1 MVVSMA
7 AGAERRARGSFRI
20 LATGSNLTA
29 ATRHHA
35 ITPSRRYA
43 ITANRLDRLDRLDRE
58 IPGGAVH
65 LEYTPEQQQLRT
77 ELRAYFAEL
86 VPEDVYARYE
96 DPAAQKRFYRE
107 TIRRLGADGWL
118 GVGWPKE
125 YGGRGMTP
133 MDQFIFFDEAAQ
145 AVVPLPLMA
154 LNTVGPTIMQFGTDE
169 QKAYFLPRILAG
181 EIDFAIGYSEPD
193 AGTDLA
199 ALTCK
204 AVREGDEET
213 GTYVVN
219 GQKIW
224 TTNGDTADWVWL
236 AVRTDPDAPA
246 HKGITM
252 LLVPT
257 SDPGYSCTLI
267 NTLASHDTTASYY
280 EDIRVPAARRVGQ
293 ENKGWRLITNQLNH
307 ERVTLAAHGTMA
319 IRALHDVQRWAAST
333 KLADG
338 RRVIDLSWVRGRLAR
353 THARLDAMK
362 LLNWQM
368 VNAVESGTLT
378 PQDASAVKVYGSE
391 ARRDAYAWLMEI
403 VGAAGPLK
411 DGSAG
416 AVLHGELE
424 RGYRSAVIFTFG
436 GGNNEIQRE
445 IISWIGLGMPRV
457 RR

>member
-1 MVVSMA
+1 M
-7 AGAERRARGSFRI
+7 
-20 LATGSNLTA
+20 
-29 ATRHHA
+29 
-35 ITPSRRYA
+35 
-43 ITANRLDRLDRLDRE
+43 
-58 IPGGAVH
+58 H
-65 LEYTPEQQQLRT
+65 LEYTPEQQRLRT

-86 VPEDVYARYE
+86 VPDHMYARHG
-96 DPAAQKRFYRE
+96 DPADQKRFYRE

-118 GVGWPKE
+118 GVGWPEE
-125 YGGRGMTP
+125 YGGRGLTAME
-133 MDQFIFFDEAAQ
+133 QFIFFDEAAQ
-145 AVVPLPLMA
+145 AGVPLPLMA
-154 LNTVGPTIMQFGTDE
+154 LNTVGPTIMRYGTDE
-169 QKAYFLPRILAG
+169 QKACFLPKILSG
-181 EIDFAIGYSEPD
+181 EIDFAIGYSEPG

-199 ALTCK
+199 SLRTRAI
-204 AVREGDEET
+204 REGDE
-213 GTYVVN
+213 YVVN

-236 AVRTDPDAPA
+236 AVRTDPDAPP

-257 SDPGYSCTLI
+257 TDPGYSCTLI

-280 EDIRVPAARRVGQ
+280 ENVRVPVSRRVGA
-293 ENKGWRLITNQLNH
+293 ENQGWRLITNQLNH

-319 IRALHDVQRWAAST
+319 IRALHDVQRWSTET

-338 RRVIDLSWVRGRLAR
+338 RRVADLPWVRRLLAR
-353 THARLDAMK
+353 THARLDALK

-368 VNAVESGTLT
+368 VNSVQEGTLT

-403 VGAAGPLK
+403 VAAPGTLK
-411 DGSAG
+411 EGSAG
-416 AVLHGELE
+416 AVLRGELE

>member
-1 MVVSMA
+1 M
-7 AGAERRARGSFRI
+7 
-20 LATGSNLTA
+20 
-29 ATRHHA
+29 H
-35 ITPSRRYA
+35 
-43 ITANRLDRLDRLDRE
+43 LD
-58 IPGGAVH
+58 H
-65 LEYTPEQQQLRT
+65 TPEQLRLRT

-86 VPEDVYARYE
+86 VPDNAYARHA
-96 DPAAQKRFYRE
+96 DPVGAKRFYRR

-118 GVGWPKE
+118 GVGWPQE
-125 YGGRGMTP
+125 YGGRGLTP
-133 MDQFIFFDEAAQ
+133 TEQFVFFDEAAQ
-145 AVVPLPLMA
+145 AGVPLPLMA
-154 LNTVGPTIMQFGTDE
+154 LNTVGPTIMRYGTDE
-169 QKAYFLPRILAG
+169 QKAYFLPRILSG

-199 ALTCK
+199 ALKTR
-204 AVREGDEET
+204 AVRDGEE
-213 GTYVVN
+213 YVVN

-236 AVRTDPDAPA
+236 AVRTDPEAPP

-257 SDPGYSCTLI
+257 TDPGYSCTVI
-267 NTLASHDTTASYY
+267 RTLASHDTTASYY
-280 EDIRVPAARRVGQ
+280 ENVRVPVSHRVGA
-293 ENKGWRLITNQLNH
+293 ENQGWRLITNQLNH

-319 IRALHDVQRWAAST
+319 IRALHDVQCWAMET

-338 RRVIDLSWVRGRLAR
+338 RRVVDLPWVRRRLAQ
-353 THARLDAMK
+353 THVKLDALK

-368 VNAVESGTLT
+368 VGALQNGTLT

-391 ARRDAYAWLMEI
+391 ARRDAYAWLLE
-403 VGAAGPLK
+403 VVAAPGALQE
-411 DGSAG
+411 GSAG

>member
-1 MVVSMA
+1 M
-7 AGAERRARGSFRI
+7 
-20 LATGSNLTA
+20 
-29 ATRHHA
+29 
-35 ITPSRRYA
+35 
-43 ITANRLDRLDRLDRE
+43 
-58 IPGGAVH
+58 H
-65 LEYTPEQQQLRT
+65 LEYTPAQNGLRA
-77 ELRAYFAEL
+77 ELRAYFAGL
-86 VPEDVYARYE
+86 APDDAHGRYA

-107 TIRRLGADGWL
+107 TVRRLGTDGWL
-118 GVGWPKE
+118 GVGWPTE
-125 YGGRGMTP
+125 YGGRGLTP
-133 MDQFIFFDEAAQ
+133 VEQFIFFDEAAQ
-145 AVVPLPLMA
+145 AGVPLPLMA
-154 LNTVGPTIMQFGTDE
+154 LNTVGPTIMRYGSDE
-169 QKAYFLPRILAG
+169 QKDHFLPRILSG

-199 ALTCK
+199 ALKTR
-204 AVREGDEET
+204 AVREGEE
-213 GTYVVN
+213 YVVN

-236 AVRTDPDAPA
+236 AVRTDPDAPP

-257 SDPGYSCTLI
+257 SDPGYSCTII

-280 EDIRVPAARRVGQ
+280 DDVRVPVSHRVGE
-293 ENKGWRLITNQLNH
+293 ENGGWRLITNQLNH

-319 IRALHDVQRWAAST
+319 IRALHDVQRWAADT
-333 KLADG
+333 PLADG
-338 RRVIDLSWVRGRLAR
+338 RRVIDLAWVRRTLAR

-368 VNAVESGTLT
+368 VSAVQQGTLT

-391 ARRDAYAWLMEI
+391 ARRDAYAALME
-403 VGAAGPLK
+403 VVCAAGALK
-411 DGSAG
+411 EGSAG

>member
-1 MVVSMA
+1 M
-7 AGAERRARGSFRI
+7 
-20 LATGSNLTA
+20 
-29 ATRHHA
+29 H
-35 ITPSRRYA
+35 
-43 ITANRLDRLDRLDRE
+43 LD
-58 IPGGAVH
+58 H
-65 LEYTPEQQQLRT
+65 TPEQLRLRA
-77 ELRAYFAEL
+77 ELRAYFARL
-86 VPEDVYARYE
+86 VPDNAYARYA
-96 DPAAQKRFYRE
+96 DPAARKRFYRD

-118 GVGWPKE
+118 GVGWPEE
-125 YGGRGMTP
+125 YGGRGMTA
-133 MDQFIFFDEAAQ
+133 MEQFIFFDEAAQ
-145 AVVPLPLMA
+145 AGVPLPLMA
-154 LNTVGPTIMQFGTDE
+154 LNTVGPTLMRFGTHE
-169 QKAYFLPRILAG
+169 QKAYFLPRVLSG
-181 EIDFAIGYSEPD
+181 EIDFAIGYSEPG

-199 ALTCK
+199 ALTTR
-204 AVREGDEET
+204 AVRDGDE
-213 GTYVVN
+213 YVVN
-219 GQKIW
+219 GQKVW

-236 AVRTDPDAPA
+236 AVRTDPEAPP

-257 SDPGYSCTLI
+257 SEPGYSCTVI

-280 EDIRVPAARRVGQ
+280 EDIRVPVSRRVGE
-293 ENKGWRLITNQLNH
+293 ENQGWRLITNQLNH

-319 IRALHDVQRWAAST
+319 IRALHDVQRWTRGT

-338 RRVIDLSWVRGRLAR
+338 RRVADLPWVRRLLAR
-353 THARLDAMK
+353 THTRLEAMK

-368 VNAVESGTLT
+368 VSAVEDGTLT

-403 VGAAGPLK
+403 VAAAGPLK
-411 DGSAG
+411 EGSAG

>member
-1 MVVSMA
+1 M
-7 AGAERRARGSFRI
+7 
-20 LATGSNLTA
+20 
-29 ATRHHA
+29 H
-35 ITPSRRYA
+35 
-43 ITANRLDRLDRLDRE
+43 LD
-58 IPGGAVH
+58 H
-65 LEYTPEQQQLRT
+65 TPEQQRLRT

-86 VPEDVYARYE
+86 VPDNAYARYT
-96 DPAAQKRFYRE
+96 DPAEQKRFYRA

-118 GVGWPKE
+118 GVGWPEE
-125 YGGRGMTP
+125 YGGRGMTA
-133 MDQFIFFDEAAQ
+133 MEQFIFFDEAAQ
-145 AVVPLPLMA
+145 AGVPLPLMA
-154 LNTVGPTIMQFGTDE
+154 LNTVGPTIMRYGTDE
-169 QKAYFLPRILAG
+169 QKAYFLPRVLSG
-181 EIDFAIGYSEPD
+181 EIDFAIGYSEPG

-199 ALTCK
+199 SLRTR
-204 AVREGDEET
+204 AVRDGDE
-213 GTYVVN
+213 YVVN

-236 AVRTDPDAPA
+236 AVRTDPGAPP
-246 HKGITM
+246 HKGITL

-267 NTLASHDTTASYY
+267 RTLASHDTTASHY
-280 EDIRVPAARRVGQ
+280 ENVRVPVSRRVGA
-293 ENKGWRLITNQLNH
+293 ENEGWRLITNQLNH

-319 IRALHDVQRWAAST
+319 IRALRDVRQWTRET

-338 RRVIDLSWVRGRLAR
+338 RRVADLPWVRRLLAR
-353 THARLDAMK
+353 THTRLDALK

-368 VNAVESGTLT
+368 VTAVQDGTLT

-403 VGAAGPLK
+403 LAAAGPLK
-411 DGSAG
+411 EGSAG

-445 IISWIGLGMPRV
+445 IISWLGLGMPRV

>member
-1 MVVSMA
+1 
-7 AGAERRARGSFRI
+7 
-20 LATGSNLTA
+20 
-29 ATRHHA
+29 
-35 ITPSRRYA
+35 
-43 ITANRLDRLDRLDRE
+43 
-58 IPGGAVH
+58 VH
-65 LEYTPEQQQLRT
+65 FDHTPEQQRLRT
-77 ELRAYFAEL
+77 ELRAYFADL
-86 VPEDVYARYE
+86 VPDNAYALPHGPKGMGGAPIA
-96 DPAAQKRFYRE
+96 DPAAQKRFYRD
-107 TIRRLGADGWL
+107 TIRRLGTDRWL
-118 GVGWPKE
+118 GVGWPEE
-125 YGGRGMTP
+125 YGGRGLTP
-133 MDQFIFFDEAAQ
+133 VEQFIFFDEAAQ
-145 AVVPLPLMA
+145 AGVPLPLMA

-169 QKAYFLPRILAG
+169 QKAYFLPRILSG

-199 ALTCK
+199 SLKTR
-204 AVREGDEET
+204 AVRDGDS
-213 GTYVVN
+213 YVVN

-257 SDPGYSCTLI
+257 SDPGYSCTVI

-280 EDIRVPAARRVGQ
+280 ENIRVPVSRRVGE
-293 ENKGWRLITNQLNH
+293 ENQGWRLITNQLNH

-319 IRALHDVQRWAAST
+319 IRALQDVQRWAMET

-338 RRVIDLSWVRGRLAR
+338 RRVIDLPWVRGRLAR
-353 THARLDAMK
+353 THTRLDAMK
-362 LLNWQM
+362 LLNWRM
-368 VNAVESGTLT
+368 VTAVQEGTLT

-391 ARRDAYAWLMEI
+391 TRRDAYAWLMEI
-403 VGAAGPLK
+403 VAAAGPLK
-411 DGSAG
+411 EGSAG
-416 AVLHGELE
+416 AVLHGDLE

>member
-1 MVVSMA
+1 M
-7 AGAERRARGSFRI
+7 
-20 LATGSNLTA
+20 
-29 ATRHHA
+29 
-35 ITPSRRYA
+35 
-43 ITANRLDRLDRLDRE
+43 
-58 IPGGAVH
+58 H
-65 LEYTPEQQQLRT
+65 LEYTPEQQQLRA
-77 ELRAYFAEL
+77 ELRAYFADL
-86 VPEDVYARYE
+86 VPGDAHARHTDPEDR
-96 DPAAQKRFYRE
+96 KRFYRE
-107 TIRRLGADGWL
+107 TIRRLGADGRL
-118 GVGWPKE
+118 GVGWPTE
-125 YGGRGMTP
+125 YGGQGLSAME
-133 MDQFIFFDEAAQ
+133 QFIFFDEAAQ
-145 AVVPLPLMA
+145 AGVPLPLMA
-154 LNTVGPTIMQFGTDE
+154 LNTVGPTIMRYGTDE
-169 QKAYFLPRILAG
+169 QKAYFLPRILSG

-199 ALTCK
+199 ALRTR
-204 AVREGDEET
+204 AVRDGDD
-213 GTYVVN
+213 YVVN

-236 AVRTDPDAPA
+236 AVRTDPDAPP

-257 SDPGYSCTLI
+257 TDPGYSCTLI
-267 NTLASHDTTASYY
+267 NTLASHDTTASHY
-280 EDIRVPAARRVGQ
+280 ENVRVPVSHRVGD
-293 ENKGWRLITNQLNH
+293 ENRGWRLITNQLNH

-319 IRALHDVQRWAAST
+319 IRALHDVQRWAVDT
-333 KLADG
+333 RLADG
-338 RRVIDLSWVRGRLAR
+338 RRVADLGWVRTLLAR

-368 VNAVESGTLT
+368 VSAVQSATLT

-403 VGAAGPLK
+403 VGSAAPLK
-411 DGSAG
+411 EGSAG

>member
-1 MVVSMA
+1 
-7 AGAERRARGSFRI
+7 
-20 LATGSNLTA
+20 
-29 ATRHHA
+29 
-35 ITPSRRYA
+35 
-43 ITANRLDRLDRLDRE
+43 
-58 IPGGAVH
+58 VH
-65 LEYTPEQQQLRT
+65 LEYTPEQQRLRA

-86 VPEDVYARYE
+86 VPDNAHADPT
-96 DPAAQKRFYRE
+96 DPAEQKRFYRR
-107 TIRRLGADGWL
+107 TIRRLGTEGWL
-118 GVGWPKE
+118 GVGWPTE
-125 YGGRGMTP
+125 YGGRGMSP
-133 MDQFIFFDEAAQ
+133 MEQFIFFDEAAQ
-145 AVVPLPLMA
+145 AGVPLPLMA

-169 QKAYFLPRILAG
+169 QKAYFLPRILSG

-199 ALTCK
+199 ALKTR
-204 AVREGDEET
+204 AVRDGDS
-213 GTYVVN
+213 YVIN

-224 TTNGDTADWVWL
+224 TTNGDTAEWVWL
-236 AVRTDPDAPA
+236 ACRTAPA
-246 HKGITM
+246 EEGVPPHKGISI

-267 NTLASHDTTASYY
+267 NTLASHHTTASYY
-280 EDIRVPAARRVGQ
+280 ENIRVPVSRRVGE
-293 ENKGWRLITNQLNH
+293 ENKGWRLITTQLNH

-319 IRALHDVQRWAAST
+319 IRALRGVQRWAADT

-338 RRVIDLSWVRGRLAR
+338 RRVIDLGWVRGRLAR

-368 VNAVESGTLT
+368 VDALQHGTLT

-391 ARRDAYAWLMEI
+391 ARRDAYAWLMEV

-411 DGSAG
+411 EGSAG

>member
-1 MVVSMA
+1 M
-7 AGAERRARGSFRI
+7 
-20 LATGSNLTA
+20 
-29 ATRHHA
+29 
-35 ITPSRRYA
+35 
-43 ITANRLDRLDRLDRE
+43 
-58 IPGGAVH
+58 H

-77 ELRAYFAEL
+77 ELRAYFAE
-86 VPEDVYARYE
+86 VMPDRDTAEGAAPAA
-96 DPAAQKRFYRE
+96 DPAEQKRFYRE

-125 YGGRGMTP
+125 YGGRGLGP
-133 MDQFIFFDEAAQ
+133 VEQFIFFDEAAQ

-169 QKAYFLPRILAG
+169 QKAYFLPKILSG

-199 ALTCK
+199 ALKTR
-204 AVREGDEET
+204 AVREGDTET
-213 GTYVVN
+213 GTYVVD

-236 AVRTDPDAPA
+236 AVRTDPDAPP

-257 SDPGYSCTLI
+257 DDPGYSCTLI

-280 EDIRVPAARRVGQ
+280 ENIRVPASRRVGE

-319 IRALHDVQRWAAST
+319 IRALHDVQRWAFGT
-333 KLADG
+333 KLTDG
-338 RRVIDLSWVRGRLAR
+338 RRVIDLGWVKQRLAR

-368 VNAVESGTLT
+368 VNAVQNGTLT

-391 ARRDAYAWLMEI
+391 ARRDAYAWLLEI
-403 VGAAGPLK
+403 VAAAGPLK
-411 DGSAG
+411 EGSAG
-416 AVLHGELE
+416 AVLNGELE

-445 IISWIGLGMPRV
+445 IISWIGLAMPRV

>member
-1 MVVSMA
+1 M
-7 AGAERRARGSFRI
+7 
-20 LATGSNLTA
+20 
-29 ATRHHA
+29 
-35 ITPSRRYA
+35 
-43 ITANRLDRLDRLDRE
+43 
-58 IPGGAVH
+58 H
-65 LEYTPEQQQLRT
+65 LEYTPEQQRLRS
-77 ELRAYFAEL
+77 ELREYFAAL
-86 VPEDVYARYE
+86 TPDNAHARFHGAE
-96 DPAAQKRFYRE
+96 AGAREATGAGPQKRFYRE
-107 TIRRLGADGWL
+107 TIRQLGTDGWL
-118 GVGWPKE
+118 GVGWPEE
-125 YGGRGMTP
+125 YGGRGLTP
-133 MDQFIFFDEAAQ
+133 MEQFIFFDEAAQ
-145 AVVPLPLMA
+145 AGVPLPLMA
-154 LNTVGPTIMQFGTDE
+154 LNTVGPTIMRYGTDE

-181 EIDFAIGYSEPD
+181 EIDFAIGYSEPE

-199 ALTCK
+199 SLKTR
-204 AVREGDEET
+204 AVRDGD
-213 GTYVVN
+213 GYLVN

-236 AVRTDPDAPA
+236 AVRTAPVEDGVPP
-246 HKGITM
+246 HKGISL

-257 SDPGYSCTLI
+257 SDPGYSCTRI

-280 EDIRVPAARRVGQ
+280 ENIRVPLTRRVGE
-293 ENKGWRLITNQLNH
+293 ENQGWRIITNQLNH

-319 IRALHDVQRWAAST
+319 VRALHDVQRWATET

-338 RRVIDLSWVRGRLAR
+338 RRVIDLGWVRGRLAR
-353 THARLDAMK
+353 THTGLDAMK

-368 VNAVESGTLT
+368 VDALQHGTLT
-378 PQDASAVKVYGSE
+378 PQDASAVKVHGSE

-445 IISWIGLGMPRV
+445 IIAWIGLGMPRV

>member
-1 MVVSMA
+1 M
-7 AGAERRARGSFRI
+7 
-20 LATGSNLTA
+20 
-29 ATRHHA
+29 H
-35 ITPSRRYA
+35 
-43 ITANRLDRLDRLDRE
+43 LD
-58 IPGGAVH
+58 H
-65 LEYTPEQQQLRT
+65 TPEQQRLRT

-86 VPEDVYARYE
+86 VPDNAYARHA
-96 DPAAQKRFYRE
+96 DPVGAKRFYRA

-118 GVGWPKE
+118 GVGWPEE
-125 YGGRGMTP
+125 YGGRGLTP
-133 MDQFIFFDEAAQ
+133 IEQFVFFDEAAQ
-145 AVVPLPLMA
+145 AGVPLPLMA
-154 LNTVGPTIMQFGTDE
+154 LNTVGPTIMKYGTEE
-169 QKAYFLPRILAG
+169 QKAYFLPKILSG

-199 ALTCK
+199 ALKTR
-204 AVREGDEET
+204 AVREGDQ
-213 GTYVVN
+213 YVIN

-236 AVRTDPDAPA
+236 AVRTDPDAPP

-257 SDPGYSCTLI
+257 TDPGYSCTVI
-267 NTLASHDTTASYY
+267 RTLASHDTTASYY
-280 EDIRVPAARRVGQ
+280 ENVRVPVARRVGA
-293 ENKGWRLITNQLNH
+293 ENQGWRLITNQLNH

-319 IRALHDVQRWAAST
+319 IRALHDVQRWAGET

-338 RRVIDLSWVRGRLAR
+338 RRVIDLPWVRSRLAR
-353 THARLDAMK
+353 THVRLDALK

-368 VNAVESGTLT
+368 VGALQDGTLT

-391 ARRDAYAWLMEI
+391 ARRDAYAALMEV
-403 VGAAGPLK
+403 VGAAGALK
-411 DGSAG
+411 EGSSG

>member
-1 MVVSMA
+1 M
-7 AGAERRARGSFRI
+7 
-20 LATGSNLTA
+20 
-29 ATRHHA
+29 
-35 ITPSRRYA
+35 
-43 ITANRLDRLDRLDRE
+43 
-58 IPGGAVH
+58 H
-65 LEYTPEQQQLRT
+65 LEYTPEQQRLRARLRT
-77 ELRAYFAEL
+77 YFAGL
-86 VPEDVYARYE
+86 VPDNAYARHD
-96 DPAAQKRFYRE
+96 DPAARKSFYRQ
-107 TIRRLGADGWL
+107 TIRTLGADGWL
-118 GVGWPKE
+118 GVGWPEE
-125 YGGRGMTP
+125 YGGRGMSP
-133 MDQFIFFDEAAQ
+133 MEQFIFFDEAAQ
-145 AVVPLPLMA
+145 AGVPLPLMA
-154 LNTVGPTIMQFGTDE
+154 LNTVGPTIMQFGTEE
-169 QKAYFLPRILAG
+169 QKAYFLPKVLAG

-199 ALTCK
+199 ALRTR
-204 AVREGDEET
+204 AVRDGDA
-213 GTYVVN
+213 YVVD

-236 AVRTDPDAPA
+236 AVRTDPDAPP
-246 HKGITM
+246 HKGISI

-257 SDPGYSCTLI
+257 TDPGYTFTVI

-280 EDIRVPAARRVGQ
+280 DGIRVPVSRRVGE
-293 ENKGWRLITNQLNH
+293 ENKGWRLITTQLNH

-319 IRALHDVQRWAAST
+319 IRALHDVQRWAADT
-333 KLADG
+333 KLCDG
-338 RRVIDLSWVRGRLAR
+338 RRVIDLGWVRGRLAR

-368 VNAVESGTLT
+368 VDALQRGTLT

-391 ARRDAYAWLMEI
+391 ARRDAYAWLME
-403 VGAAGPLK
+403 VTAAAGPLK
-411 DGSAG
+411 EGSAG

>member
-1 MVVSMA
+1 M
-7 AGAERRARGSFRI
+7 
-20 LATGSNLTA
+20 
-29 ATRHHA
+29 
-35 ITPSRRYA
+35 
-43 ITANRLDRLDRLDRE
+43 
-58 IPGGAVH
+58 H
-65 LEYTPEQQQLRT
+65 LEYTPEQQRLRT

-86 VPEDVYARYE
+86 VPEDSLARHGDRRE
-96 DPAAQKRFYRE
+96 QKRYYRDI
-107 TIRRLGADGWL
+107 IRRLGADRWL

-125 YGGRGMTP
+125 YGGRGLSAIE
-133 MDQFIFFDEAAQ
+133 QFIFFDEAAQ
-145 AVVPLPLMA
+145 AGVPLPLMA

-169 QKAYFLPRILAG
+169 QKAYFLPKILSG

-199 ALTCK
+199 SLKTR
-204 AVREGDEET
+204 AVRDGDE
-213 GTYVVN
+213 YVVN

-236 AVRTDPDAPA
+236 ATRTDPAAPP
-246 HKGITM
+246 HKGISM

-257 SDPGYSCTLI
+257 TEPGYSCTVI
-267 NTLASHDTTASYY
+267 NTLAGHDTTASYY
-280 EDIRVPAARRVGQ
+280 EDIRVPVTRRVGA
-293 ENKGWRLITNQLNH
+293 ENQGWRLITNQLNH

-319 IRALHDVQRWAAST
+319 IRALHDVQRWATET

-338 RRVIDLSWVRGRLAR
+338 RRVVDLPWVRRLLAR
-353 THARLDAMK
+353 THTRLDALK

-368 VNAVESGTLT
+368 VSAVQDGTLT

-403 VGAAGPLK
+403 VGAAGALK
-411 DGSAG
+411 EGSAG
-416 AVLHGELE
+416 TVLHGELE

>member
-1 MVVSMA
+1 M
-7 AGAERRARGSFRI
+7 
-20 LATGSNLTA
+20 
-29 ATRHHA
+29 
-35 ITPSRRYA
+35 
-43 ITANRLDRLDRLDRE
+43 
-58 IPGGAVH
+58 H
-65 LEYTPEQQQLRT
+65 LEYTPEQQQLRA
-77 ELRAYFAEL
+77 ELRTYFAGL
-86 VPEDVYARYE
+86 VPDNAYARYA
-96 DPAAQKRFYRE
+96 DPVAQKNFYRE
-107 TIRRLGADGWL
+107 TIRRLGTDGWL
-118 GVGWPKE
+118 GVGWPEE
-125 YGGRGMTP
+125 YGGRGLSP
-133 MDQFIFFDEAAQ
+133 MEQFIFFDEAAQ
-145 AVVPLPLMA
+145 AGVPLPLMA

-169 QKAYFLPRILAG
+169 QKAYFLPKILSG

-199 ALTCK
+199 ALKTR
-204 AVREGDEET
+204 AVRDGED
-213 GTYVVN
+213 YVVN

-236 AVRTDPDAPA
+236 AVRTDVDAPP

-257 SDPGYSCTLI
+257 TDPGYSCTLI

-280 EDIRVPAARRVGQ
+280 ENVRVPVSHRVGA

-319 IRALHDVQRWAAST
+319 IRALHDVQRWAADT

-338 RRVIDLSWVRGRLAR
+338 RRVIDLGWVRALLAR
-353 THARLDAMK
+353 THTRLDAMK

-368 VNAVESGTLT
+368 VSAVQNGTLT

-391 ARRDAYAWLMEI
+391 ARRDAYAWLMQV
-403 VGAAGPLK
+403 VGSAGPLK
-411 DGSAG
+411 EGSAG
-416 AVLHGELE
+416 TVLHGELE

>member
-1 MVVSMA
+1 M
-7 AGAERRARGSFRI
+7 
-20 LATGSNLTA
+20 
-29 ATRHHA
+29 
-35 ITPSRRYA
+35 
-43 ITANRLDRLDRLDRE
+43 
-58 IPGGAVH
+58 H
-65 LEYTPEQQQLRT
+65 LEYTPEQQRLRVELRT
-77 ELRAYFAEL
+77 YFAAL
-86 VPEDVYARYE
+86 VPDNDHARPRGPQGTGGAPLAGPTE
-96 DPAAQKRFYRE
+96 QKRFYRE

-118 GVGWPKE
+118 GVGWPTQ
-125 YGGRGMTP
+125 YGGRGLTP
-133 MDQFIFFDEAAQ
+133 MEQFIFFDEAAQ
-145 AVVPLPLMA
+145 AGIPLPLMA

-169 QKAYFLPRILAG
+169 QKAYFLPKILAG

-199 ALTCK
+199 ALKTR
-204 AVREGDEET
+204 AVRDGD
-213 GTYVVN
+213 TYIVD

-236 AVRTDPDAPA
+236 AARTDPDAPP

-280 EDIRVPAARRVGQ
+280 ENIRVPVSRRVGE

-319 IRALHDVQRWAAST
+319 IRALHDVRRWAADT
-333 KLADG
+333 RLADG
-338 RRVIDLSWVRGRLAR
+338 RRVIDLGWVRARLAR
-353 THARLDAMK
+353 THTRLDAMK

-368 VNAVESGTLT
+368 VSALQHSTLT
-378 PQDASAVKVYGSE
+378 PQDASAVKVYSSE
-391 ARRDAYAWLMEI
+391 ARRDAYAWLMEV
-403 VGAAGPLK
+403 VGSAAPLK
-411 DGSAG
+411 EGSAG

>member
-1 MVVSMA
+1 M
-7 AGAERRARGSFRI
+7 
-20 LATGSNLTA
+20 
-29 ATRHHA
+29 
-35 ITPSRRYA
+35 
-43 ITANRLDRLDRLDRE
+43 
-58 IPGGAVH
+58 H
-65 LEYTPEQQQLRT
+65 LEYTPEQQRLRT

-86 VPEDVYARYE
+86 VPEGAHTRHA
-96 DPAAQKRFYRE
+96 DPAARKRYYRE
-107 TIRRLGADGWL
+107 TIRRLGTDGWL

-125 YGGRGMTP
+125 YGGRGLTAIE
-133 MDQFIFFDEAAQ
+133 QFIFFDEAAQ
-145 AVVPLPLMA
+145 AGVPLPLMA

-169 QKAYFLPRILAG
+169 QKSYFLPRILSG

-199 ALTCK
+199 ALKTR
-204 AVREGDEET
+204 AVRDGDA
-213 GTYVVN
+213 YVVT

-236 AVRTDPDAPA
+236 AVRTDPDAPP

-257 SDPGYSCTLI
+257 TEPGYSCTLI
-267 NTLASHDTTASYY
+267 NTLAGHDTTASYY
-280 EDIRVPAARRVGQ
+280 ENIRVPVSRRVGE

-319 IRALHDVQRWAAST
+319 IRSLHNVQRWAMET

-338 RRVIDLSWVRGRLAR
+338 RRVIDLPWVRRRLAQ
-353 THARLDAMK
+353 THTRLDALK
-362 LLNWQM
+362 LLNWRM
-368 VNAVESGTLT
+368 VTAVQDGTLT

-403 VGAAGPLK
+403 VATAGALK
-411 DGSAG
+411 EGSAG

>member
-1 MVVSMA
+1 M
-7 AGAERRARGSFRI
+7 
-20 LATGSNLTA
+20 
-29 ATRHHA
+29 H
-35 ITPSRRYA
+35 
-43 ITANRLDRLDRLDRE
+43 LD
-58 IPGGAVH
+58 H
-65 LEYTPEQQQLRT
+65 TPEQQRLRT
-77 ELRAYFAEL
+77 ELRGYFARL
-86 VPEDVYARYE
+86 VPDNAYARHAQ
-96 DPAAQKRFYRE
+96 PAAQKRFYRD
-107 TIRRLGADGWL
+107 TIRRLGRDGWL

-125 YGGRGMTP
+125 YGGRGLTAME
-133 MDQFIFFDEAAQ
+133 QFIFFDEAAQ
-145 AVVPLPLMA
+145 AGVPLPLMA
-154 LNTVGPTIMQFGTDE
+154 LNTVGPTLMRFGSDE
-169 QKAYFLPRILAG
+169 QKAYFLPKILAG

-199 ALTCK
+199 SLKTR
-204 AVREGDEET
+204 AVRDGD
-213 GTYVVN
+213 TYVVN

-236 AVRTDPDAPA
+236 AVRTDPDAPP

-267 NTLASHDTTASYY
+267 HTLASHDTTASYY
-280 EDIRVPAARRVGQ
+280 ENVRVPVSRRVGE

-319 IRALHDVQRWAAST
+319 IRALHDVQRWAMGT

-338 RRVIDLSWVRGRLAR
+338 RRVIDLPWVRQRLAR
-353 THARLDAMK
+353 THTKLDALK
-362 LLNWQM
+362 LLNWRM
-368 VNAVESGTLT
+368 VHAVQDGTLT

-403 VGAAGPLK
+403 VAAAGPLK
-411 DGSAG
+411 EGSAG

>member
-1 MVVSMA
+1 M
-7 AGAERRARGSFRI
+7 
-20 LATGSNLTA
+20 
-29 ATRHHA
+29 
-35 ITPSRRYA
+35 
-43 ITANRLDRLDRLDRE
+43 
-58 IPGGAVH
+58 H
-65 LEYTPEQQQLRT
+65 LEYTPEQQRLRT

-86 VPEDVYARYE
+86 VPEDSLARHGDRRE
-96 DPAAQKRFYRE
+96 QKRYYRDI
-107 TIRRLGADGWL
+107 IRRLGADRWL

-125 YGGRGMTP
+125 YGGRGLGAIE
-133 MDQFIFFDEAAQ
+133 QFIFFDEAAQ
-145 AVVPLPLMA
+145 AGVPLPLMA

-169 QKAYFLPRILAG
+169 QKAYFLPKILSG

-199 ALTCK
+199 SLKTR
-204 AVREGDEET
+204 AVRDGDQ
-213 GTYVVN
+213 YVVN

-236 AVRTDPDAPA
+236 ATRTDPAAPP
-246 HKGITM
+246 HKGISM

-257 SDPGYSCTLI
+257 TDPGYSCTVI
-267 NTLASHDTTASYY
+267 NTLAGHDTTASYY
-280 EDIRVPAARRVGQ
+280 EDIRVPVTRRVGA
-293 ENKGWRLITNQLNH
+293 ENQGWRLITNQLNH

-319 IRALHDVQRWAAST
+319 IRALHDVQRWATET

-338 RRVIDLSWVRGRLAR
+338 RRVVDLPWVRRLLAR
-353 THARLDAMK
+353 THTRLDALK

-368 VNAVESGTLT
+368 VSAVQDGTLT

-403 VGAAGPLK
+403 VGAAGALK
-411 DGSAG
+411 EGSAG
-416 AVLHGELE
+416 TVLHGELE

>member
-1 MVVSMA
+1 M
-7 AGAERRARGSFRI
+7 
-20 LATGSNLTA
+20 
-29 ATRHHA
+29 H
-35 ITPSRRYA
+35 
-43 ITANRLDRLDRLDRE
+43 LD
-58 IPGGAVH
+58 H
-65 LEYTPEQQQLRT
+65 TPEQQRLRA

-86 VPEDVYARYE
+86 VPDHAYARYG
-96 DPAAQKRFYRE
+96 DTAAQKRFYRA
-107 TIRRLGADGWL
+107 TVRRLGTDGWL
-118 GVGWPKE
+118 GVGWPEE
-125 YGGRGMTP
+125 YGGRGMTA
-133 MDQFIFFDEAAQ
+133 MEQFIFFDEAAQ
-145 AVVPLPLMA
+145 AGVPLPLMA
-154 LNTVGPTIMQFGTDE
+154 LNTVGPTLMRYGTEE
-169 QKAYFLPRILAG
+169 QKAYFLPRILSG
-181 EIDFAIGYSEPD
+181 EIDFAIGYSEPG

-199 ALTCK
+199 SLRTR
-204 AVREGDEET
+204 AVRDGEE
-213 GTYVVN
+213 YVVN

-236 AVRTDPDAPA
+236 ATRTDPGAPP

-257 SDPGYSCTLI
+257 SDPGYSCTVI

-280 EDIRVPAARRVGQ
+280 ENIRVPVSRRVGE
-293 ENKGWRLITNQLNH
+293 ENQGWRLITNQLNH

-319 IRALHDVQRWAAST
+319 IRALYDVQRWTMET

-338 RRVIDLSWVRGRLAR
+338 RRVADLPWVRRLLAR
-353 THARLDAMK
+353 THTRLDALK
-362 LLNWQM
+362 LMNWQM
-368 VNAVESGTLT
+368 VTAVQEGTLT

-403 VGAAGPLK
+403 VAAAGPLK
-411 DGSAG
+411 EGSAG

>member
-1 MVVSMA
+1 M
-7 AGAERRARGSFRI
+7 
-20 LATGSNLTA
+20 
-29 ATRHHA
+29 
-35 ITPSRRYA
+35 
-43 ITANRLDRLDRLDRE
+43 
-58 IPGGAVH
+58 H
-65 LEYTPEQQQLRT
+65 LEYTPEQQRLRA

-86 VPEDVYARYE
+86 VPDHAYARHG
-96 DPAAQKRFYRE
+96 DPATQKRFYRE
-107 TIRRLGADGWL
+107 TIRRLGTDGWL
-118 GVGWPKE
+118 GVGWPEE
-125 YGGRGMTP
+125 YGGRGLTAME
-133 MDQFIFFDEAAQ
+133 QFIFFDEAAQ
-145 AVVPLPLMA
+145 AGVPLPLMA
-154 LNTVGPTIMQFGTDE
+154 LNTVGPTIMRYGTDE
-169 QKAYFLPRILAG
+169 QKAYFLPRILSG
-181 EIDFAIGYSEPD
+181 EIDFAIGYSEPG

-199 ALTCK
+199 SLRTR
-204 AVREGDEET
+204 AVREGD
-213 GTYVVN
+213 GYVVN

-236 AVRTDPDAPA
+236 AVRTDPDAPP
-246 HKGITM
+246 HRGITM

-280 EDIRVPAARRVGQ
+280 ENVRVPVSRRVGA
-293 ENKGWRLITNQLNH
+293 ENEGWRLITNQLNH

-319 IRALHDVQRWAAST
+319 IRALHDVQRWATET

-338 RRVIDLSWVRGRLAR
+338 RRVADLAWVRRLLAR
-353 THARLDAMK
+353 THARLDALK

-368 VNAVESGTLT
+368 VSAVQDGTLT

-403 VGAAGPLK
+403 VAAPGALK
-411 DGSAG
+411 EGSAG
-416 AVLHGELE
+416 AVLRGELE

>member
-1 MVVSMA
+1 
-7 AGAERRARGSFRI
+7 
-20 LATGSNLTA
+20 
-29 ATRHHA
+29 
-35 ITPSRRYA
+35 
-43 ITANRLDRLDRLDRE
+43 
-58 IPGGAVH
+58 VH
-65 LEYTPEQQQLRT
+65 LEYTPEQQQLRA
-77 ELRAYFAEL
+77 ELRTYFAGL
-86 VPEDVYARYE
+86 VPDNAYARYD
-96 DPAAQKRFYRE
+96 DPTVQKRFYRE
-107 TIRRLGADGWL
+107 TIRRLGIDGWL
-118 GVGWPKE
+118 GVGWPTE
-125 YGGRGMTP
+125 YGGRGLSP
-133 MDQFIFFDEAAQ
+133 MEQFIFFDEAAQ
-145 AVVPLPLMA
+145 AGVPLPLMA

-169 QKAYFLPRILAG
+169 QKAYFLPKILSG

-199 ALTCK
+199 ALKTR
-204 AVREGDEET
+204 AVRDEGGTSRSSEAESG

-236 AVRTDPDAPA
+236 AVRTDPDAPP

-280 EDIRVPAARRVGQ
+280 ENIRVPVSRRVGD
-293 ENKGWRLITNQLNH
+293 ENEGWRLITNQLNH

-319 IRALHDVQRWAAST
+319 IRALHNVQRWAAGT
-333 KLADG
+333 ELADG
-338 RRVIDLSWVRGRLAR
+338 RRVIDLGWVRALLAR
-353 THARLDAMK
+353 THTRLDAMK

-368 VNAVESGTLT
+368 VSAVQRSTLT

-391 ARRDAYAWLMEI
+391 ARRDAYAWLMQI
-403 VGAAGPLK
+403 LGSAGPLK
-411 DGSAG
+411 EGSAG

>member
-1 MVVSMA
+1 M
-7 AGAERRARGSFRI
+7 
-20 LATGSNLTA
+20 
-29 ATRHHA
+29 
-35 ITPSRRYA
+35 
-43 ITANRLDRLDRLDRE
+43 
-58 IPGGAVH
+58 H
-65 LEYTPEQQQLRT
+65 LEYTPAQNGLRA

-86 VPEDVYARYE
+86 VPDDVHTRHA

-107 TIRRLGADGWL
+107 TVRRLGSEGWL
-118 GVGWPKE
+118 GVGWPTE
-125 YGGRGMTP
+125 YGGRGLTP
-133 MDQFIFFDEAAQ
+133 MEQFIFFDEAAQ
-145 AVVPLPLMA
+145 AGVPLPLMA
-154 LNTVGPTIMQFGTDE
+154 LNTVGPTIMRYGTDE
-169 QKAYFLPRILAG
+169 QKAYFLPRILSG

-199 ALTCK
+199 ALKTR
-204 AVREGDEET
+204 AVREGDA
-213 GTYVVN
+213 YVVN

-236 AVRTDPDAPA
+236 AVRTDPEAPP

-257 SDPGYSCTLI
+257 SDPGYSCTII
-267 NTLASHDTTASYY
+267 NTLASHDTTASHY
-280 EDIRVPAARRVGQ
+280 DDVRVPVSHRVGE

-307 ERVTLAAHGTMA
+307 ERVTLAAHGTTA
-319 IRALHDVQRWAAST
+319 IRALHDVRRWAADTPLS
-333 KLADG
+333 DG
-338 RRVIDLSWVRGRLAR
+338 RRVIDLPWVRRTLAR

-368 VNAVESGTLT
+368 VNAVQHGTLT

-391 ARRDAYAWLMEI
+391 ARRDAYAALMEV
-403 VGAAGPLK
+403 VGAVGALK
-411 DGSAG
+411 EGSAG

>member
-1 MVVSMA
+1 M
-7 AGAERRARGSFRI
+7 
-20 LATGSNLTA
+20 
-29 ATRHHA
+29 
-35 ITPSRRYA
+35 
-43 ITANRLDRLDRLDRE
+43 
-58 IPGGAVH
+58 H
-65 LEYTPEQQQLRT
+65 LEYTPEQQQLRA
-77 ELRAYFAEL
+77 ELRTYFAEL
-86 VPEDVYARYE
+86 VPDHTDAMGAPLA
-96 DPAAQKRFYRE
+96 DPAEQKRFYRA

-118 GVGWPKE
+118 GVGWPRE
-125 YGGRGMTP
+125 FGGRGMTP
-133 MDQFIFFDEAAQ
+133 MEQFIFFDEAAQ
-145 AVVPLPLMA
+145 AGVPLPLMA
-154 LNTVGPTIMQFGTDE
+154 LNTVGPTLMQFGTEE
-169 QKAYFLPRILAG
+169 QKAYFLPRVLSG
-181 EIDFAIGYSEPD
+181 EIDFAIGYSEPE

-199 ALTCK
+199 ALKTR
-204 AVREGDEET
+204 AVRDGD
-213 GTYVVN
+213 TYVVN

-236 AVRTDPDAPA
+236 AVRTDPDAPP
-246 HKGITM
+246 HKGITI

-280 EDIRVPAARRVGQ
+280 ENIRVPLSRRVGE

-319 IRALHDVQRWAAST
+319 IRALHDVQRWAIKT

-338 RRVIDLSWVRGRLAR
+338 RRVVDLPWVRRRLAQ
-353 THARLDAMK
+353 THTRLDAMK
-362 LLNWQM
+362 LLNWRM
-368 VNAVESGTLT
+368 VNALQEGTLT

-391 ARRDAYAWLMEI
+391 ARRDAYAWLME
-403 VGAAGPLK
+403 VVAAAGALK
-411 DGSAG
+411 AGSAG

-445 IISWIGLGMPRV
+445 IIAWIGLGMPRV